1 MSRHTPV
8 FRSIPAPLEVPDEA
22 LNALGDQL
30 GVPKMVKPVP
40 VPSPSI
46 ATQPENFGGAA
57 FSETVRKNPLLEG
70 KGSPFLGQKT
80 TSPFRAPEPQ
90 IEKIT
95 VELPAYLTA
104 ALRREGAERRIT
116 IRTLVMMG
124 LQALGFEVREQDLI
138 PDGRRTH
145 SRKSK

>member
-40 VPSPSI
+40 VPAPLMASH
-46 ATQPENFGGAA
+46 PENSGDGA
-57 FSETVRKNPLLEG
+57 FSEAVRKNPLLEA
-70 KGSPFLGQKT
+70 KGPFSGQKT
-80 TSPFRAPEPQ
+80 TFAAPKPQ
-90 IEKIT
+90 VEKIT
-95 VELPAYLTA
+95 VELPTYLTA

-116 IRTLVMMG
+116 TRTLVMMG
-124 LQALGFEVREQDLI
+124 LQALGFEVQQQDLI

-145 SRKSK
+145 SRKAK

>member
-40 VPSPSI
+40 VPSPLMASH
-46 ATQPENFGGAA
+46 PDNSGDGP
-57 FSETVRKNPLLEG
+57 FSETVRKNPLLEA
-70 KGSPFLGQKT
+70 KGPFSGQKT
-80 TSPFRAPEPQ
+80 TSTFAAPKPQ
-90 IEKIT
+90 VEKIT
-95 VELPAYLTA
+95 VELPTYLTA

-116 IRTLVMMG
+116 TRTLVMMG
-124 LQALGFEVREQDLI
+124 LQALGFEVQQQDLI

-145 SRKSK
+145 SRKAK